1 MASPANRRT
10 TSPNAKLAV
19 PRTYSS
25 AGTGTATPVLIPAPP
40 TTAETLPGSGCPM
53 PDNTSKIW
61 FRKDQSCLG
70 MLTCGKCHDLM
81 DAPCQGA
88 TSVPAVTKKQ
98 RIIDDVTADIREGRL
113 KTGDQLPT
121 TPAFV
126 ARYDVPGAGI
136 FVT

>member
-1 MASPANRRT
+1 
-10 TSPNAKLAV
+10 
-19 PRTYSS
+19 
-25 AGTGTATPVLIPAPP
+25 
-40 TTAETLPGSGCPM
+40 
-53 PDNTSKIW
+53 
-61 FRKDQSCLG
+61 

-126 ARYDVPGAGI
+126 ALYDASIPTVRAAMSLLQAAGLVYSVPGAGI